1 MNIHPDTVRLSTCK
15 ICLDYPGKWHAQKLK
30 YGNKYYPE
38 YFNMPVSN
46 KDFLYIVPVLY
57 GILSENKIS
66 YFEIPEDIISQV
78 KSNKGK
84 IMFDYSHEYY
94 NIDIMNKLHKL
105 GKTWATNALELF
117 INTIKRYDLS
127 KSQVIVA
134 TLNKN
139 EAANQNPYFTSTT
152 VMWTEQEY
160 STDLNKTYLSQN
172 KKLAEQKAFRRYR
185 FISTMAECRPFR
197 LSIAKH
203 IYDNSYR
210 DNNLV
215 SLFHSLPD
223 KTDDFTKSLPW
234 ILDMQTRIPLHKD
247 GHKYQITSEI
257 QNYYLDTYMDFCVD
271 TTMMDSELFNN
282 TDQCTEKVFRP
293 IIAQKPFMLCSHK
306 GALGYLHDLGYKTF
320 SHLWDESYDN
330 QSETDRL
337 NSLLKLYDQ
346 FNQCSDTELAEICYK
361 AMSIVEHNYYKYLEN
376 LENKHWLRYFNI

>member
-1 MNIHPDTVRLSTCK
+1 
-15 ICLDYPGKWHAQKLK
+15 
-30 YGNKYYPE
+30 
-38 YFNMPVSN
+38 
-46 KDFLYIVPVLY
+46 
-57 GILSENKIS
+57 
-66 YFEIPEDIISQV
+66 
-78 KSNKGK
+78 
-84 IMFDYSHEYY
+84 
-94 NIDIMNKLHKL
+94 MNKLHKL
-105 GKTWATNALELF
+105 GETWATNALELF

-185 FISTMAECRPFR
+185 FITTMANCRSFR

-257 QNYYLDTYMDFCVD
+257 Q
-271 TTMMDSELFNN
+271 
-282 TDQCTEKVFRP
+282 K
-293 IIAQKPFMLCSHK
+293 
-306 GALGYLHDLGYKTF
+306 
-320 SHLWDESYDN
+320 
-330 QSETDRL
+330 
-337 NSLLKLYDQ
+337 
-346 FNQCSDTELAEICYK
+346 
-361 AMSIVEHNYYKYLEN
+361 
-376 LENKHWLRYFNI
+376 